1 MNVLVETIM
10 LEMDSTVNWEDV
22 IMELL
27 EKENSMIAKVGVS
40 NF

>member
-22 IMELL
+22 IMALL
-27 EKENSMIAKVGVS
+27 EKENSMIVKVGS
-40 NF
+40 L